1 MSAQPSHQTVRLCR
15 GKHSSP
21 AQGVCVME
29 LASMLA
35 GEPFSDRPACVD
47 PVIGG
52 FLRAYN
58 DTVDRDRRQDLYA
71 VAARV
76 VGTAAG
82 EDVEQARAARCIA
95 FAEAHRRRPRWAG
108 NRRRRPLALAAHL
121 GKDGP
126 GVLAVRSL
134 GRIDDARHAAALSLV
149 DELIALQD
157 TGLTRKPTSEPR
169 PRVNVPV
176 ARDTVHG
183 AGSRSPAAARKRRS
197 NEEVSAQL
205 NEELL
210 SGATR

>member
-21 AQGVCVME
+21 SQGVCVME

-58 DTVDRDRRQDLYA
+58 DTVDRERRQDLYG

-76 VGTAAG
+76 VGTAAN
-82 EDVEQARAARCIA
+82 EEVEQARAARCMA
-95 FAEAHRRRPRWAG
+95 FAEEHRRRPRWARG
-108 NRRRRPLALAAHL
+108 HRRRPLALAAHL

-134 GRIDDARHAAALSLV
+134 GRIDESRHAAALRLV
-149 DELIALQD
+149 DDLIALQGSGF
-157 TGLTRKPTSEPR
+157 TPKPTSVPEPR
-169 PRVNVPV
+169 AKKVPV
-176 ARDTVHG
+176 
-183 AGSRSPAAARKRRS
+183 
-197 NEEVSAQL
+197 EV
-205 NEELL
+205 
-210 SGATR
+210 